1 MYKLKVF
8 EKKLRWV
15 RFRCGINLLLE
26 QLGYVFAAAGVIGV
40 LAVLA
45 ERLLALSVINSLTL
59 WSFFALAIAL
69 TSLFWL
75 INQPSRMQ
83 AALLLDQRLKLNE
96 RFSTTIAM
104 AKSRDPFAQAACREA
119 RQAAQHIRPER
130 YFPIKPP
137 KFWLYAISVWLI
149 VGTLVLLVPQKDLL
163 GFLKKKQ
170 EQREQA
176 KQVELAQK
184 EINQTT
190 SLVKLAV
197 KQLGDP
203 ELNAELAAFA
213 EMPKGAKPDIAKRQ
227 AIRKLGDISDKLKK
241 MQSKMQ
247 PGSIKLMQQML
258 RQLRGMPNSFSQK
271 LRLALAKGD
280 LAQASSLLR
289 QFQKQLLEGKLS
301 GEQQKALSRQLQDL
315 ANQLQDLARKNEQL
329 EAELEKLGLDKKLT
343 KLNEE
348 QLRKAL
354 QQQGLSP
361 EKIEQLLQKMTACRM
376 AGSKCSAMG
385 KAMAAC
391 GGSGMG
397 GLSADDLAALTEQLD
412 ELDAIRQQ
420 IMLTQATL
428 DEIERSIGC
437 LGQGMCQGIGCH
449 GPFREGLAQKF
460 GSGTGGPGCGYGP
473 RASDESDE
481 TSTKKTSV
489 KNKSGQGPVIA
500 SWYFKG
506 TQIKGQA
513 KRDFSEVIQAGRDSA
528 AEAISENQIPRKY
541 EESVKKYF
549 GQLEESNVK

>member
-1 MYKLKVF
+1 MKVF

-15 RFRCGINLLLE
+15 RFRCSINLLLK

-59 WSFFALAIAL
+59 WTFFALAIAL
-69 TSLFWL
+69 TLLFWL

-104 AKSRDPFAQAACREA
+104 AKSKDPFAQAACREA
-119 RQAAQHIRPER
+119 RQAAQHISPER

-163 GFLKKKQ
+163 GFLKKKR

-203 ELNAELAAFA
+203 ELDAELAAFA

-227 AIRKLGDISDKLKK
+227 VIRKLGDISDKLKK
-241 MQSKMQ
+241 MQSNMQ
-247 PGSIKLMQQML
+247 PGSVELMQQML

-271 LRLALAKGD
+271 LRLALAKGNF
-280 LAQASSLLR
+280 AQASNLLR
-289 QFQKQLLEGKLS
+289 QFQKQLLEKKLS
-301 GEQQKALSRQLQDL
+301 DEQRKALSRQLQDL
-315 ANQLQDLARKNEQL
+315 ARQLQDLAGKNEQL

-343 KLNEE
+343 KLNKE

-361 EKIEQLLQKMTACRM
+361 EKIEQLLQKMAACRM

-391 GGSGMG
+391 GSGMG
-397 GLSADDLAALTEQLD
+397 GLSADDLTALTEQLD
-412 ELDAIRQQ
+412 ELDAISQQ

-428 DEIERSIGC
+428 DEIACAIGC
-437 LGQGMCQGIGCH
+437 LGQGMCQGLGCQ
-449 GPFREGLAQKF
+449 GSFREGLAQKF
-460 GSGTGGPGCGYGP
+460 GAGTGGPGCGYGP
-473 RASDESDE
+473 RASDESGE
-481 TSTKKTSV
+481 TSTKKTRV
-489 KNKSGQGPVIA
+489 KNKSGQGPIIA

-549 GQLEESNVK
+549 GQLEESNRK